1 MIDKDTTILMLDC
14 ETTNDI
20 DCPFVYDLGYQ
31 VFNINEGV
39 LCERSFVNADIFLD
53 KDLMASAF
61 FIEKVPQYWEEIKNK
76 KRVLKKWFNIK
87 RQLTEDCELFD
98 VHFACAHNA
107 IFDSRA
113 LNTTQRYQTT
123 SKFRYFMPYGLTWLD
138 TLKMS
143 RQVLKN
149 NDEYGEFCYNNDY
162 ITKNGQRRYTAEV
175 IYKFLTNC
183 VDFEESHTGLEDVK
197 IEKKIFEYC
206 LECMPE
212 IDGRLWPK
220 EEGEKV

>member
-1 MIDKDTTILMLDC
+1 MLDC

-20 DCPFVYDLGYQ
+20 ECPFVYDLGYQ

-53 KDLMASAF
+53 KELMASAY
-61 FIEKVPQYWEEIKNK
+61 FIDKVPQYWEEIKDK
-76 KRVLKKWFNIK
+76 KRILKKWFNIK
-87 RQLTEDCELFD
+87 KQLAEDCELFD

-107 IFDSRA
+107 MFDSRA

-123 SKFRYFMPYGLTWLD
+123 SKFRYFMPYGIEWLD

-143 RQVLKN
+143 RQILKN

-162 ITKNGQRRYTAEV
+162 ITKNGQRRYTAEI
-175 IYKFLTNC
+175 IYRFLTDC

-197 IEKKIFEYC
+197 IERKIFEYC
-206 LECMPE
+206 LASMPE

-220 EEGEKV
+220 DEEETA

>member
-1 MIDKDTTILMLDC
+1 MIDKDTNILMLDC

-31 VFNINEGV
+31 IFNMREGV

-61 FIEKVPQYWEEIKNK
+61 FAEKIPQYWEEIKDK
-76 KRVLKKWFNIK
+76 KRILKKWFNIK
-87 RQLTEDCELFD
+87 RQLAEDCELFN
-98 VHFACAHNA
+98 VQFACAHNA

-123 SKFRYFMPYGLTWLD
+123 SKFRYFLPYGIEWLD

-143 RQVLKN
+143 RKILKN
-149 NDEYGEFCYNNDY
+149 DDAYGEFCYNNNY

-175 IYKFLTNC
+175 IYRFLTNS

-197 IEKKIFEYC
+197 IERKIFEYC
-206 LECMPE
+206 LSIEPE

-220 EEGEKV
+220 NEEEAA